1 MNNKSYLKD
10 SAKFDKR
17 SKEEI
22 KKERQND
29 NLLSDVSIDS
39 F

>member
-17 SKEEI
+17 CKEEI

>member
-10 SAKFDKR
+10 PVKFDKR